1 MDGIDTNTG
10 AIAPVFVEG
19 EGRAQIARSL
29 GVDPSTLRR
38 LLMKG

>member
-1 MDGIDTNTG
+1 MIV
-10 AIAPVFVEG
+10 AE
-19 EGRAQIARSL
+19 ESRAHVARSL